1 MPSTPFDSTL
11 FRDFFGTPAMRAV
24 FSDEA
29 LVGRYL
35 EVEAALARV
44 QAKLGIIPEQA
55 AREIAAKAR
64 TEAIDVARLKTETER
79 VGYPILP
86 LVRQIAE
93 RCADGL
99 GEYAHW
105 GATTQDIMDC
115 AVVLQVRDAL
125 AIVQA
130 DLIAVADALAKLA
143 GSHRDTAMV
152 GRTHLQHALPIT
164 FGYKAAVWL
173 AAIASA

>member
-1 MPSTPFDSTL
+1 MPSTPFDSHL
-11 FRDFFGTPAMRAV
+11 FRDFFGTEAMRAI
-24 FSDEA
+24 FADEA

-35 EVEAALARV
+35 DVEAALARA
-44 QAKLGIIPEQA
+44 QARLGIIPGEA
-55 AREIAAKAR
+55 AREIEAKAQR
-64 TEAIDVARLKTETER
+64 EAIDFARLKVETER

-125 AIVQA
+125 ALVER
-130 DLIAVADALAKLA
+130 DLAAVSEALATLA
-143 GSHRDTAMV
+143 ARHRDTAMV
-152 GRTHLQHALPIT
+152 GRTDRKSTRLNSSHT
-164 FGYKAAVWL
+164 
-173 AAIASA
+173 